1 MGNSENNG
9 HVVLG
14 WSHAITNV
22 LTIINCL
29 NNTIENQVYF
39 YKPRPHN

>member
-14 WSHAITNV
+14 WSHAIMNV
-22 LTIINCL
+22 F
-29 NNTIENQVYF
+29 NNN
-39 YKPRPHN
+39 KLSK